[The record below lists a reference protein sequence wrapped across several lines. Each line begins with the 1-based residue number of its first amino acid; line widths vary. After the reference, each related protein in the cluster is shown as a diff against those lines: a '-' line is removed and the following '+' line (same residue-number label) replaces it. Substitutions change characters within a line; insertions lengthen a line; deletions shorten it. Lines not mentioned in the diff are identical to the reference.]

1 MAAQRAL
8 SSNTTAEVRVRTAA
22 VSAVSLGR
30 RLVRDNGPVTAPPA
44 RAPRPTRADFV
55 HWSTATTRWAD
66 MDGFGHMNNARYFEL
81 IDTAI
86 DLHLQEAIGGAVD
99 SLDEIGLFA
108 EIGCR
113 FFQEVGYPAPID
125 LGVAVERVGRSSIV
139 YRVGLFQGSTDAA
152 AEGRVVVVYVD
163 NTDPARPATPL
174 PGVIRAAAE
183 GILR

>member
-1 MAAQRAL
+1 MG
-8 SSNTTAEVRVRTAA
+8 AER
-22 VSAVSLGR
+22 
-30 RLVRDNGPVTAPPA
+30 P
-44 RAPRPTRADFV
+44 PRPTRSDFG

-86 DLHLQEAIGGAVD
+86 DTHLQDTVGAVVD
-99 SLDEIGLFA
+99 DPDTIGVFA
-108 EIGCR
+108 EASCR
-113 FFQEVGYPAPID
+113 FFQEIAYPRPID

-139 YRVGLFQGSTDAA
+139 YRVGLFQGSDDAA

-174 PGVIRAAAE
+174 PEAIRAAAE
-183 GILR
+183 AIVR